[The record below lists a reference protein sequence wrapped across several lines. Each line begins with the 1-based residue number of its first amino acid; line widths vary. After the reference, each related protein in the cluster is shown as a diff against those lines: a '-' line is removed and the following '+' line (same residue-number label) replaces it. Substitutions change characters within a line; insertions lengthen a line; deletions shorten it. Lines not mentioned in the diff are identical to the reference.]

1 MLAQTYLTIGCD
13 FGCFPKGST
22 LLFLKMSSL
31 ILPPDNQTWKPF
43 SGQGVRLG
51 GESGDEMLET
61 AVPAQPQEPDGPSNT
76 WLMACPF
83 PTTDPELTQKHVD
96 GLKNHRDSLEFDRM
110 QQAAS
115 DTIFKF
121 RDIAASWMLRLDG
134 THCDCAAVLSEID
147 CHLMW
152 LTSVATHVF
161 FDVDDAQNAVAAV
174 SMKHDEMREKAM
186 PMIDKSRED
195 DEDQVL
201 CGN

>member
-1 MLAQTYLTIGCD
+1 MCCLRHATCYL
-13 FGCFPKGST
+13 
-22 LLFLKMSSL
+22 
-31 ILPPDNQTWKPF
+31 
-43 SGQGVRLG
+43 LG
-51 GESGDEMLET
+51 RYL
-61 AVPAQPQEPDGPSNT
+61 
-76 WLMACPF
+76 
-83 PTTDPELTQKHVD
+83 PTTFVYIYISQTAIYIYIYYIFAVDDGTLYIVHLYKLKWAQGASWDPELTQKHVD

-174 SMKHDEMREKAM
+174 SMKHDEMREKVM
-186 PMIDKSRED
+186 QMIDKSRED